1 MLFVSLSFEL
11 ELKLSQVIVPQH
23 VSKDRAHNIV
33 TQFAPV
39 CVALPRAHILALP
52 NNKAVTLLWVS
63 LKAIIIL

>member
-23 VSKDRAHNIV
+23 VCKDRAHTIV
-33 TQFAPV
+33 TLFAPV
-39 CVALPRAHILALP
+39 CVALP